1 MTGAPAAGRRRRRV
15 RLIPLALLLTFVLEV
30 AVLILVGRLIGVG
43 WTILLLL
50 ATSVL
55 GAWLVRREGRRTW
68 RALGEATRKGQM
80 PSREIAD
87 AVLVLVGGVLLL
99 VPGFVTDV
107 LGLLAVLPFTRPLG
121 RIGLEALIARRLIA
135 VVPGAAGP
143 APQPGQARVNR
154 TEDTSGEIVE
164 GEIIDDEG

>member
-121 RIGLEALIARRLIA
+121 RIGLEVLIARRIIA
-135 VVPGAAGP
+135 VVPGASGP
-143 APQPGQARVNR
+143 SPQPGQARVNR

-164 GEIIDDEG
+164 GEIIDDED